1 MGSESCTVHVN
12 LHNGGLIIEAWSG
25 ARGPGPGARST
36 HGLMND
42 NKCTDR
48 LAAMSYCAEFDMGSR
63 IQAIEADMQW

>member
-12 LHNGGLIIEAWSG
+12 LHNGGLIIEAWS
-25 ARGPGPGARST
+25 GARST